1 MEYYNYGSDYS
12 SYNSVSDMS
21 DGLGTIAALGGVFWV
36 VTMALCVLLI
46 VSMWKI
52 FVKAGKPGWAAIVP
66 IYNTVV
72 LYQVSGLNPWWLL
85 LYLVPFVNYIAM
97 FVLSIMLAG
106 KLAKAFGKGTGFAV
120 GIFFLQP
127 VFTLILG
134 FGDSKYEGPV
144 A

>member
-1 MEYYNYGSDYS
+1 MTD
-12 SYNSVSDMS
+12 
-21 DGLGTIAALGGVFWV
+21 
-36 VTMALCVLLI
+36 TMAMETLMGFVATYSIVLL
-46 VSMWKI
+46 VFVVLTVVGNWKV
-52 FVKAGKPGWAAIVP
+52 FEKAGKPGWAAIVP

-72 LYQVSGLNPWWLL
+72 LYQVSGLNPWLLL

-134 FGDSKYEGPV
+134 FGDAKYEGPV

>member
-1 MEYYNYGSDYS
+1 MGFVATYS
-12 SYNSVSDMS
+12 
-21 DGLGTIAALGGVFWV
+21 I
-36 VTMALCVLLI
+36 VLL
-46 VSMWKI
+46 VFVVLTVVGNWKV
-52 FVKAGKPGWAAIVP
+52 FEKAGKPGWAAIVP

-72 LYQVSGLNPWWLL
+72 LYQVSGLNPWLLL

-134 FGDSKYEGPV
+134 FGDAKYEGPV

>member
-1 MEYYNYGSDYS
+1 MTD
-12 SYNSVSDMS
+12 
-21 DGLGTIAALGGVFWV
+21 
-36 VTMALCVLLI
+36 TMAMEALMGFVATYSIVLL
-46 VSMWKI
+46 VFVVLTVVGNWKV
-52 FVKAGKPGWAAIVP
+52 FEKAGKPGWAAIVP

-72 LYQVSGLNPWWLL
+72 LYQVSGLNPWLLL

-134 FGDSKYEGPV
+134 FGDAKYEGPV

>member
-1 MEYYNYGSDYS
+1 MTD
-12 SYNSVSDMS
+12 
-21 DGLGTIAALGGVFWV
+21 
-36 VTMALCVLLI
+36 TMAMEALMGFVATYSIVLL
-46 VSMWKI
+46 VFVVLTVVGNWKV
-52 FVKAGKPGWAAIVP
+52 FEKAGKPGWAAIVP

-72 LYQVSGLNPWWLL
+72 LYQVSGLNPWLLL

-106 KLAKAFGKGTGFAV
+106 KLAKAFGKGTGFAI

-134 FGDSKYEGPV
+134 FGDAKYEGPV

>member
-1 MEYYNYGSDYS
+1 MTD
-12 SYNSVSDMS
+12 
-21 DGLGTIAALGGVFWV
+21 
-36 VTMALCVLLI
+36 TMAMEALMGFVATYSIVLL
-46 VSMWKI
+46 VFVVLTVVGNWKV
-52 FVKAGKPGWAAIVP
+52 FEKAGKPGWAAIVP

-72 LYQVSGLNPWWLL
+72 LYQVSGLNPWLLL

-106 KLAKAFGKGTGFAV
+106 KLSKAFGKGTGFAV

-134 FGDSKYEGPV
+134 FGDAKYEGPV

>member
-1 MEYYNYGSDYS
+1 MTD
-12 SYNSVSDMS
+12 
-21 DGLGTIAALGGVFWV
+21 
-36 VTMALCVLLI
+36 TMAMEALMGFVATYSIVLL
-46 VSMWKI
+46 VFVVLTVVGNWKV
-52 FVKAGKPGWAAIVP
+52 FEKAGKPGWAAIVP

-72 LYQVSGLNPWWLL
+72 LYQVSGLNPWLLL